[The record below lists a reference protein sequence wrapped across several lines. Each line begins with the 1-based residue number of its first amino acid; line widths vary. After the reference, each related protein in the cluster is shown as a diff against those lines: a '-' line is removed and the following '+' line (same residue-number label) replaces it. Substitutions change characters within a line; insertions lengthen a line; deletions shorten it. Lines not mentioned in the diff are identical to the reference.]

1 MKIVIGILS
10 YNMPELSDSLYNQLK
25 KIVRIPVEYI
35 VYDNGSDLDKIAK
48 CTTHRIDH
56 NTRLT
61 GGMNEI
67 LKITKEKKADYCW
80 LCTND
85 IQFQYNTDPIQSMI
99 SKCESDKSIG
109 IIHPSLIE
117 PVHNYAYQWMI
128 KIPNEPNRKGY
139 TKGHKMVDIIA
150 PLYTRK
156 ALEYNNWQFDS
167 RFLYWGQDWD
177 SSYIARK
184 AGLQIAV
191 DFDILLSHKTSAVYD
206 AGNDKEF
213 KNRQEYYKKAIESMK
228 QVFTDKYGPEW
239 RKIIGA
245 N

>member
-1 MKIVIGILS
+1 MKILVGILS
-10 YNMPELSDSLYNQLK
+10 YNMPNLTESLFNQLNLIIK
-25 KIVRIPVEYI
+25 YPAEYV
-35 VYDNGSDLDKIAK
+35 VYDNGSDVEKIAK
-48 CTTHRIDH
+48 CTTHRSDI

-61 GGMNEI
+61 GGMNKILEI
-67 LKITKEKKADYCW
+67 AKERNVDYCW

-85 IQFQYNTDPIQSMI
+85 IQFQYNKDPLQSMV
-99 SKCESDKSIG
+99 SKCEKDKSIG

-117 PVHNYAYQWMI
+117 PVRNYAYQWMV
-128 KIPNEPNRKGY
+128 KIPNCPDRIGY
-139 TKGHKMVDIIA
+139 SKGHKMVDIIA
-150 PLYTRK
+150 PLYTK
-156 ALEYNNWQFDS
+156 QSLVANNWKFDS

-177 SSYIARK
+177 SSYITRK

-228 QVFTDKYGPEW
+228 QVFTEKYGSEW

-245 N
+245 E